1 MFIVEWLAAE
11 EDIEI
16 SVVNRNK
23 TVTLHLLSSQ
33 GALLVAL
40 DKKQAD
46 LLAEQLRR
54 IQNNG

>member
-33 GALLVAL
+33 GTLLVAL

-46 LLAEQLRR
+46 LLTEQLRR
-54 IQNNG
+54 TQNG